1 MLRVNMWTPKGK
13 HDLKI
18 PWLDTKKRIGK
29 LMNPLQLA
37 AITGLIAAF
46 KAVRGLDAKYVIVP
60 NGNVV
65 TVSNY
70 VINPLS
76 VCVLISEFFDGT
88 DREIADYPVIEIRKT
103 GKFALPTIR
112 SYRESAGQN
121 TLLPY
126 PQGATAFDA
135 ALFADSHTRKQNGA
149 WLRRSPQAATAA
161 MTGAIG
167 NPATGNPAALG
178 TLPVPVGVSAETGQ
192 DTAKLTAEIQGK
204 AKQGKDGK

>member
-1 MLRVNMWTPKGK
+1 MWTPKGK

-37 AITGLIAAF
+37 ALNGLLASLKTI
-46 KAVRGLDAKYVIVP
+46 RGISAEYTIHA
-60 NGNVV
+60 NGSFP

-70 VINPLS
+70 VVNPLS
-76 VCVLISEFFDGT
+76 VCFSLQDDQTHENLPDF
-88 DREIADYPVIEIRKT
+88 PVIEIRKT

-126 PQGATAFDA
+126 PQGNTAFDA
-135 ALFADSHTRKQNGA
+135 ALFADSHVRKQNGA

-161 MTGAIG
+161 MTAAIAVPSTG
-167 NPATGNPAALG
+167 NPATLAS
-178 TLPVPVGVSAETGQ
+178 LPVPVLAPTGISPETGQ
-192 DTAKLTAEIQGK
+192 DTGK
-204 AKQGKDGK
+204 MLEQMHGTGKEKGKK

>member
-1 MLRVNMWTPKGK
+1 
-13 HDLKI
+13 
-18 PWLDTKKRIGK
+18 
-29 LMNPLQLA
+29 MNPLQLA
-37 AITGLIAAF
+37 ALNGLIAAL
-46 KAVRGLDAKYVIVP
+46 KSVRNLDAGYVIVP
-60 NGNVV
+60 SANVA
-65 TVSNY
+65 TASNY

-76 VCVLISEFFDGT
+76 VCIQVNDANGVSLPDF
-88 DREIADYPVIEIRKT
+88 PVIEIRKT

-161 MTGAIG
+161 ITAAVG